1 MARVPAAAA
10 ASAAG
15 VGGSQPGAPRR
26 VAAGELERLERRWE
40 ERHRE
45 NERRHTRK
53 AFLTGAAAV
62 GGAPLLVGLGLAG
75 RDAASGLLDRSGKQA
90 PARTRSAGKA
100 RPGPTTPATRR
111 VRRTRAPREQQRER
125 RERFRR

>member
-1 MARVPAAAA
+1 LSGDKKRSGRVAPA
-10 ASAAG
+10 
-15 VGGSQPGAPRR
+15 GGSGNVHVP
-26 VAAGELERLERRWE
+26 V
-40 ERHRE
+40 
-45 NERRHTRK
+45 
-53 AFLTGAAAV
+53 AV
-62 GGAPLLVGLGLAG
+62 GGAALLVGLGLAG